1 MAMALQKHP
10 RVIAYVKNQGVSF
23 VIPYKKG
30 TQPHDY
36 IPDFLVRIDLG
47 ADEPL
52 NFIIEVKGQRD
63 DDAAIKADTAKSFW
77 VPAVNN
83 DGRFGRWAYAEFTDV
98 WMMETELDVL
108 LSRMIN
114 DLVNN
119 AKELES
125 V

>member
-10 RVIAYVKNQGVSF
+10 RVIAYVKNQGVGF

-36 IPDFLVRIDLG
+36 IPDFLVRLDIG

-98 WMMETELDVL
+98 WMMETELE
-108 LSRMIN
+108 SRIN
-114 DLVNN
+114 DFID
-119 AKELES
+119 ELTAEAAH